1 MSAIKAMKANAA
13 LSRISALALGAV
25 VALGG
30 LATASAQ
37 EATDEVGSQV
47 TSFGVGDWLNLGLR
61 LALVIGVIW
70 AAVHGLRWYVRRMNR
85 GGSRGG
91 IRALEVLETH
101 TLGPNRTLHLV
112 RLGDRAVLVGAT
124 QERITQLLTVDDPEE
139 FKRIVETPDDAAELD
154 IVTRTARTAP
164 GLSVLSTLR
173 TGLVAMRANQVQM
186 SDRIKAQRDIEREV
200 RGEQRAARRTARS
213 RPVGKQAV
221 AADLEQIEDASAVA
235 KGPRFGALKG
245 VLARAQRPAR
255 ASRPAPRTSEEIIQ
269 AAAEERESLFDR
281 ALASID
287 AIEIA
292 QNSSIPGSTA
302 AGARARASYGA
313 ARGDTRESGR
323 ATQGSGRTREA
334 QMADLQ
340 RAIAQARKTAS

>member
-1 MSAIKAMKANAA
+1 MKPSMV
-13 LSRISALALGAV
+13 LPRISALVLGAV
-25 VALGG
+25 VALAGF
-30 LATASAQ
+30 ATASAQ

-70 AAVHGLRWYVRRMNR
+70 AAVHGMRWYVRRMNR

-91 IRALEVLETH
+91 LRALEVLETH

-139 FKRIVETPDDAAELD
+139 FKRIVETPDDEDDL
-154 IVTRTARTAP
+154 TPLTHKARTAP
-164 GLSVLSTLR
+164 ALSVFSALR
-173 TGLVAMRANQVQM
+173 TGLMAMRANQVQM
-186 SDRIKAQRDIEREV
+186 SERIKAQREIEREA
-200 RGEQRAARRTARS
+200 RGEQRAARRKAAPRRTTQQE
-213 RPVGKQAV
+213 P
-221 AADLEQIEDASAVA
+221 AADLDEVEAAPVVTKA
-235 KGPRFGALKG
+235 PRFGALKG

-255 ASRPAPRTSEEIIQ
+255 AARPAPRTSEEIIE
-269 AAAEERESLFDR
+269 AAEERESLFDR

-287 AIEIA
+287 AIEIT

-313 ARGDTRESGR
+313 TRSDSRERGGASRT
-323 ATQGSGRTREA
+323 SGRTREA